1 MQKLLSRFFRNGD
14 DPDFV
19 YEDTIARDD
28 DEDDVKFSSFYFF
41 LRLVIFFRSAD
52 VVWRKELF

>member
-28 DEDDVKFSSFYFF
+28 DEDNVKSLLF
-41 LRLVIFFRSAD
+41 L
-52 VVWRKELF
+52 LF